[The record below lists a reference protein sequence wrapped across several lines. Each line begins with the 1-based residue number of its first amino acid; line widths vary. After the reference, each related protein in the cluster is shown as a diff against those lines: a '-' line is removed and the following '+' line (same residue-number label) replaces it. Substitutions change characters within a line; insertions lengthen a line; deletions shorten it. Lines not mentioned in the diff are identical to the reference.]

1 MRYLA
6 LVLFLI
12 ASPVFATTGNLTPNP
27 VIDDVTD
34 VVLEYFD
41 APNPSHG
48 VLFASNGRVLTGF
61 GFGPGDGST
70 SMGSVSGMISGGWWI
85 DPVPFGTLSFLE
97 IPQADIEDCIANYNT
112 ASFEYELGSSP
123 TENML
128 EICEGMFPT
137 LATTYYGVIENATW
151 GSPNG
156 FWGDTTP
163 TEIMGDMTASV
174 QNTGA
179 QIWPLFA
186 FVGVVLAFGIA
197 GLVVMFIKNSIKPT
211 TGRKEIINPGGTDII
226 YHSAEDLE
234 FKREYGQPK
243 RGRGRPRKY
252 PL

>member
-1 MRYLA
+1 MIKKL
-6 LVLFLI
+6 LFLAI
-12 ASPVFATTGNLTPNP
+12 VTIVVTHTHTAYAFDFLQYGPTVETINCTGDTISYFSQIDFDGSPVGDNCPGTIPIPYFSIGSNVIAIECDSALSTLPNP
-27 VIDDVTD
+27 CDSVDLDINVALNNARNDPGFISEKTFIWGEV
-34 VVLEYFD
+34 
-41 APNPSHG
+41 PSD
-48 VLFASNGRVLTGF
+48 N
-61 GFGPGDGST
+61 
-70 SMGSVSGMISGGWWI
+70 IW
-85 DPVPFGTLSFLE
+85 GT
-97 IPQADIEDCIANYNT
+97 T
-112 ASFEYELGSSP
+112 
-123 TENML
+123 
-128 EICEGMFPT
+128 
-137 LATTYYGVIENATW
+137 
-151 GSPNG
+151 NG

-211 TGRKEIINPGGTDII
+211 IGRKEIINPGGTDII